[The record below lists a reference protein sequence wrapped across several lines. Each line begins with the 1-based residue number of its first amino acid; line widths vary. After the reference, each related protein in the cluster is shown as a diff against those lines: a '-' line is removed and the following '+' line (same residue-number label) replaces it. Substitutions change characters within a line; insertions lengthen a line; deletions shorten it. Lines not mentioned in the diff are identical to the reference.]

1 MFTIIFLGN
10 PGKEYALT
18 RHNAGRIIGEAV
30 AKKLKI
36 TLEPSLKLKS
46 LVGEGMVDGVK
57 VRLLMPETFMNKSGD
72 ALKNL
77 SVNHK
82 KCLIV
87 HDDADLPTGRLKFS
101 FAKHDAGHR
110 GVASVLR
117 ALKTRDVWRAR
128 IGIQKKKRVA
138 AEDIVLAKFSPAERL
153 ILAKISKTFVEA
165 VPVMVTES
173 FEKAASLYTR

>member
-10 PGKEYALT
+10 PGKEYEFT
-18 RHNAGRIIGEAV
+18 RHNAGRIVGQAV

-36 TLEPSLKLKS
+36 SLESSSKLKS
-46 LVGEGMVDGVK
+46 LVGEGVVDGVK

-72 ALKNL
+72 TIKNT
-77 SVNHK
+77 SINPK

-87 HDDADLPTGRLKFS
+87 HDDADLPMGRLKFS
-101 FAKHDAGHR
+101 FAKRDGGHK

-128 IGIQKKKRVA
+128 IGIQKKKRVS

-153 ILAKISKTFVEA
+153 LLTKISKTFVEA
-165 VPVMVTES
+165 VPVIVTES
-173 FEKAASLYTR
+173 FEKASSLYSR

>member
-18 RHNAGRIIGEAV
+18 RHNAGRIIGEVV

-36 TLEPSLKLKS
+36 TLEPNVKFQS
-46 LVGEGMVDGVK
+46 LVGEGTVGSVK
-57 VRLLMPETFMNKSGD
+57 VRLLMPETFMNKSGN
-72 ALKNL
+72 AIKNMAI
-77 SVNHK
+77 NPK
-82 KCLIV
+82 KVLIV
-87 HDDADLPTGRLKFS
+87 HDDADLPMGRLKFS
-101 FAKHDAGHR
+101 FAKRDGGHK

-128 IGIQKKKRVA
+128 IGIQKKRRIS

-153 ILAKISKTFVEA
+153 ILTKISKTFAEA
-165 VPVMVTES
+165 VPVLVAES
-173 FEKAASLYTR
+173 FEKASSLYTL